1 MIYNVIHCDTYAVF
15 FLASYMK
22 HHLLFELN
30 MRLVHLDDDKLLINS
45 EEYRRDNYLNDV
57 IQHDYHF

>member
-1 MIYNVIHCDTYAVF
+1 
-15 FLASYMK
+15 
-22 HHLLFELN
+22 

-45 EEYRRDNYLNDV
+45 EEYRRDTYLNDV